1 MNNWIDLPVIEVMEY
16 FGGVMGTALSW
27 ARRYALIFGLVGL
40 VWSGFKVMLARMT
53 VKDLW
58 WDTFFKWF
66 GFVFLISL
74 YPSIVGGFAG
84 IGNEVGLKVGGG
96 KTTVIKNLKA
106 LRDGVKKDLALEEK
120 WANDMADE
128 ISLATNGIK
137 LSSSFD
143 ESASYDDFI
152 NSVRG
157 EITVFSNKKAREK
170 AMKIAD
176 EYADRAKYKV
186 MFGQRSLA
194 ALESVLVRKDLD
206 GKVVEWNSDLTNTYL
221 DLDIF
226 LKDAEGNDSY
236 YISPSALLKVALFS
250 GMVMWEKEN
259 IIFNRVTDEISSDKD
274 LGRVDKAVKQIAHQF
289 SRIPQII
296 LTLFCVIVLIVATI
310 FAEIQYLM
318 TVIEYTI
325 IAGIGAMFIPL
336 MLFDGT
342 KDIPKKLIP
351 VFISFMVKFIVI
363 TTCIMFVYSLLIN
376 NCIHTIA
383 DDNGMNLT
391 VVGEIFFEAALAYV
405 LTQNA
410 PKIAQTILTGQP
422 QLSMGEALAGA
433 GTALATAGGMKAVA
447 SGAARTAYNKGSDA
461 VGGISK
467 MHGAAKEARSMVG
480 QNASR
485 AQKFKASMGAYGAVA
500 TEELKEKMKTKAEKF
515 SKGHSSIPVLDRA
528 LQMSGL
534 KDSSLGG
541 GAGGSGGGASAHR
554 MTGQWYNKDTQQSE
568 SLNTTS
574 NPNFASATKYDP
586 KTQSQRSMTHKEF
599 NAEKQNQG
607 AQLIREKVERENAK
621 KAERENSQKNS
632 SELPDNLSG
641 NERAYK

>member
-16 FGGVMGTALSW
+16 FGGVMSTALIW

-53 VKDLW
+53 VKELW

-66 GFVFLISL
+66 GFALLITL
-74 YPSIVGGFAG
+74 YPSLVGGFAG
-84 IGNEVGLKVGGG
+84 IGNEAGLKVGGG
-96 KTTVIKNLKA
+96 KATVIKNLNA
-106 LRDGVKKDLALEEK
+106 LRDGVKKDLELERK
-120 WANDMADE
+120 WANDMANE
-128 ISLATNGIK
+128 ISLATGGIE

-143 ESASYDDFI
+143 EVGSYDDFI
-152 NSVRG
+152 NNVRG

-170 AMKIAD
+170 AKKIAD
-176 EYADRAKYKV
+176 EYADRSKYKV

-194 ALESVLVRKDLD
+194 ALESVLVRKNLD
-206 GKVVEWNSDLTNTYL
+206 GKVVEWNSNLTNTYL

-259 IIFNRVTDEISSDKD
+259 IVFNRVSDEISTDKE

-289 SRIPQII
+289 SRIPQMV
-296 LTLFCVIVLIVATI
+296 LTLLCVIVLIMATI

-325 IAGIGAMFIPL
+325 IAGLGAMFLPL

-351 VFISFMVKFIVI
+351 VFISFMVKFIVM

-422 QLSMGEALAGA
+422 QLSMGEFVAGA

-447 SGAARTAYNKGSDA
+447 SGAARKAYNGGSTA
-461 VGGISK
+461 VGEGKK
-467 MHGAAKEARSMVG
+467 MNAAAKAASGSLGDNATRG
-480 QNASR
+480 QKIR
-485 AQKFKASMGAYGAVA
+485 AAMSGAGAVA
-500 TEELKEKMKTKAEKF
+500 RQDLKDRAKAGFEKF
-515 SKGHSSIPVLDRA
+515 SKSQSSIPVVDKA
-528 LQMSGL
+528 LQMSGF
-534 KDSSLGG
+534 KDSPAVSG
-541 GAGGSGGGASAHR
+541 GAGGGGGSSAYGV
-554 MTGQWYNKDTQQSE
+554 TGQGRDGKAIS
-568 SLNTTS
+568 TTS
-574 NPNFASATKYDP
+574 NPSFATATKYDE
-586 KTQSQRSMTHKEF
+586 KTQSQRNMTHKEF
-599 NAEKQNQG
+599 NTEKMRQG
-607 AQLIREKVERENAK
+607 VEIGSQVGEKMRAKIDAQNAK
-621 KAERENSQKNS
+621 KIEQGG
-632 SELPDNLSG
+632 ELPENLSG
-641 NERAYK
+641 NERGYEK